1 MPALYLVSTPIG
13 NLEDITLR
21 ALRVLR
27 EVDLIAAEDT
37 RHSKRLL
44 GHYEISKKLISLHE
58 HNEERQIDFVL
69 RALER
74 GESVALISDAGA
86 PLISDPGYKLVRAV
100 IDAGYDVVPIP
111 GPSAVLAALT
121 ASGLPTD
128 RFLFLGFPPRK
139 PSARVEWLR
148 GVATEPAALV
158 LFESPRRLP
167 ALLKDIVA
175 VLGPDRPVVIAR
187 ELTKMHEAFW
197 RGRADE
203 AARTFAEPPLGEVVV
218 LVAGAGDS
226 SAAGTSEF
234 SPELL
239 EIARAMQKG
248 GLKPSEIARLLARLT
263 GLPRRDLYRRLSR
276 EWGD

>member
-1 MPALYLVSTPIG
+1 MPSLYLVSTPIG

-167 ALLKDIVA
+167 ALLKDIAA

-187 ELTKMHEAFW
+187 ELTKMHETFW

-239 EIARAMQKG
+239 EIARAMQRG